1 MKVCIKQVVHATRP
15 LLEGENYMSQAVY
28 EERRSAKVS
37 ASMEPFVK
45 MLLPLLK
52 SYGLPDGQQEFDHS
66 HNCIIGN
73 PDGARL
79 EYIYDVSEG
88 NSYQSYET
96 RQTLTSH
103 QLVHATTGESLT
115 LFIDIHD
122 VEWASTTLELRFLGA
137 AAEIEELKEAVQSV
151 LAVCV
156 W

>member
-1 MKVCIKQVVHATRP
+1 
-15 LLEGENYMSQAVY
+15 MSQTVY
-28 EERRSAKVS
+28 EERRSAKAS
-37 ASMEPFVK
+37 ASMEPFIKV
-45 MLLPLLK
+45 LLPLLE
-52 SYGLPDGQQEFDHS
+52 SYGLPDEQQKFDHS
-66 HNCIIGN
+66 HNFIIGN

-88 NSYQSYET
+88 NLYQSYET

-103 QLVHATTGESLT
+103 KLVHATTGESLT

-137 AAEIEELKEAVQSV
+137 VAEVEELKEAVQPV